1 MKKFKKMMYLKLARA
16 FGRSNN
22 CRQVPTIIG
31 ETTKVC
37 GDINSN
43 GILHV
48 DGYIEGD
55 INCEELVIGV
65 KGNILGT
72 VKAQSMF
79 LYGTLQGK
87 ATADSLFIANT
98 AKLIGDAT
106 HNTIAIEPGAYIDGH
121 CIRVQNK
128 PAAASEAPK
137 TAAAPQPTV
146 VAAPKVIAKIKAVK

>member
-1 MKKFKKMMYLKLARA
+1 MKVYEENQMKKFKKMMYLKLARA

-43 GILHV
+43 GI
-48 DGYIEGD
+48 
-55 INCEELVIGV
+55 LVIGV

-128 PAAASEAPK
+128 PAAEPAASEAPK

>member
-1 MKKFKKMMYLKLARA
+1 MKKLKKMMYLKMARA

-22 CRQVPTIIG
+22 SRQVPTIIG
-31 ETTKVC
+31 ETTKVS

-55 INCEELVIGV
+55 IDCEELVIGN
-65 KGNILGT
+65 KGNIIGT
-72 VKAQSMF
+72 VKAQSMY

-87 ATADSLFIANT
+87 AIADNLFIAKT
-98 AKLIGDAT
+98 AKIIGDVT

-121 CIRVQNK
+121 CIRVH
-128 PAAASEAPK
+128 SEKESAPMADMK
-137 TAAAPQPTV
+137 TVQ
-146 VAAPKVIAKIKAVK
+146 APKVIAKIKAVK